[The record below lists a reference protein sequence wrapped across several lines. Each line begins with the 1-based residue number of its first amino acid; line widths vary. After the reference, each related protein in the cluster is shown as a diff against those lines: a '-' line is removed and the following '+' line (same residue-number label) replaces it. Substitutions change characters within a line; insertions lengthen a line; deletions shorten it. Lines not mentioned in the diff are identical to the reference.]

1 MSTRKASLSTIGA
14 KGVVAALAFATGI
27 GLVGEASAANLLSGD
42 VSIGLYYPDDT
53 TPFPGYGPFVGPTA
67 AGITEPDGS
76 KFTFTG
82 NTISFNI
89 PYGGKFADAGPG
101 GFNGF
106 LLQFTGVPTITG
118 VTNDA
123 SSQLNPV
130 ALTFAGNWVKIN
142 FNGLKRNSPTTSI
155 FDVTLATAPG
165 VPEPATWTMLLLGF
179 GGLGVALRRSRRL
192 AAPGVA

>member
-1 MSTRKASLSTIGA
+1 MNVRKTCLG
-14 KGVVAALAFATGI
+14 GAFA
-27 GLVGEASAANLLSGD
+27 LSAVLAMVCAAPASAANLLSGD

-67 AGITEPDGS
+67 AGITEPDSS

-82 NTISFNI
+82 NTISYNI

-142 FNGLKRNSPTTSI
+142 FNGLTRGSPTTSI

-179 GGLGVALRRSRRL
+179 GGLGAALRRSRRL
-192 AAPGVA
+192 AAPAVA